1 MHKVTVV
8 AATAGLVIGPAFALS
23 AQPVSQRGAS
33 DRSASAELRET
44 MRLRDARYQIG
55 QMERL
60 LEGAVEHGAGVI
72 RDRLRALM
80 PGDMLLAEN
89 VRARGFRLE
98 GYGVFF
104 DVEVP
109 PLQGTLPWSFRTL
122 DQNDLGL
129 ENALRTLRSFIDGAA
144 SNDVNLQQAFKRL
157 ELQVAPISTALMPPA
172 SSTDALLAGGPTRQV
187 NAPPP
192 NDPILKNPNEAY
204 HVQVRDAL
212 VDAMLEHSRGLN
224 LAATE
229 WLTVAARRIDDR
241 VRLAP
246 VDTDARTVIIR
257 VGGAD
262 LAAFLAG
269 QITRDEARNR
279 VDVREY

>member
-1 MHKVTVV
+1 
-8 AATAGLVIGPAFALS
+8 
-23 AQPVSQRGAS
+23 
-33 DRSASAELRET
+33 
-44 MRLRDARYQIG
+44 
-55 QMERL
+55 MERL

-72 RDRLRALM
+72 RDRLRAVM

-98 GYGVFF
+98 GYGMFF

-129 ENALRTLRSFIDGAA
+129 DNALRTLRSFIEAAA

-157 ELQVAPISTALMPPA
+157 ELQVSPVSTALTPVATAADPRSA
-172 SSTDALLAGGPTRQV
+172 AVPTRQV
-187 NAPPP
+187 DAPPP

-224 LAATE
+224 LGATE
-229 WLTVAARRIDDR
+229 WFTVAARRIDDR

-257 VGGAD
+257 VRGAD
-262 LAAFLAG
+262 LSAFLAG
-269 QITRDEARNR
+269 QITRDEARSR
-279 VDVREY
+279 VDIHEF